1 MAYATRCGLTVADFK
16 ILSIGFVVD
25 YCIARSELE
34 SGDNNDEEKK
44 YIMLKKNYSIIRDKY
59 ERGEISEEKYQSFM
73 KRYEKMEA
81 LYGFD
86 Y

>member
-1 MAYATRCGLTVADFK
+1 M
-16 ILSIGFVVD
+16 SIGFVVD

-34 SGDNNDEEKK
+34 NGDTNDEEKK
-44 YIMLKKNYSIIRDKY
+44 YIMLKKNFPSIQDKY
-59 ERGEISEEKYQSFM
+59 ERGEISEERYQSLLQ
-73 KRYEKMEA
+73 RYEKMEA

>member
-1 MAYATRCGLTVADFK
+1 M
-16 ILSIGFVVD
+16 VD

-34 SGDNNDEEKK
+34 NGDTNDEEKK
-44 YIMLKKNYSIIRDKY
+44 YIMLKKNYSIIQDKY

-81 LYGFD
+81 QYGFD